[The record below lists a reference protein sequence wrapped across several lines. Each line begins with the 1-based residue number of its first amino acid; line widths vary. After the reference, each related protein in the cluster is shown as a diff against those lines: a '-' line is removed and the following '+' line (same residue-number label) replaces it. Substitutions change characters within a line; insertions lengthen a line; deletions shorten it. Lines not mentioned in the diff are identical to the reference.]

1 MMDGVNYLAPLD
13 YKNTRYLN
21 FYRGDHDGITSDD
34 FFKTIIIARVEFTD
48 LNGKKF
54 IREYEIDASEYKDT
68 YKLGKPFEESVP
80 QVLEKMQKDI
90 GDINQNLKKQYSL
103 VERKFNDQKNEWD
116 EFELQRRLHEIKFI
130 KERDQRLGR
139 INRVYKY
146 KKNDKKFSIQQLRKQ
161 NKCNQIISS
170 HFLHSN
176 ITPNF
181 SLRPS
186 SVITQGRFCQGGLCR
201 TCWVCPQA
209 RSATQ

>member
-1 MMDGVNYLAPLD
+1 MKPHPSLNNESTNIARRIINIFNSSKFMMDGVNYLAPLD

-161 NKCNQIISS
+161 NK
-170 HFLHSN
+170 
-176 ITPNF
+176 
-181 SLRPS
+181 
-186 SVITQGRFCQGGLCR
+186 
-201 TCWVCPQA
+201 
-209 RSATQ
+209 